1 MAWAAV
7 ATLAVFAQANGTSG
21 MPGSRLTTVA
31 NVRDVREFDYSTR
44 RRGRGINR
52 SSNGLVQPFQLA
64 REVQIVGGTRRHR
77 WLNAAFLFAEGPILF
92 VVLTGAGGLISR
104 FFAGRKAGP
113 SRSTGQG

>member
-1 MAWAAV
+1 MVEFTPSGFDHPVEAYEAV
-7 ATLAVFAQANGTSG
+7 DA
-21 MPGSRLTTVA
+21 GSVPTQTKWNTVE
-31 NVRDVREFDYSTR
+31 VSYST
-44 RRGRGINR
+44 
-52 SSNGLVQPFQLA
+52 SNP